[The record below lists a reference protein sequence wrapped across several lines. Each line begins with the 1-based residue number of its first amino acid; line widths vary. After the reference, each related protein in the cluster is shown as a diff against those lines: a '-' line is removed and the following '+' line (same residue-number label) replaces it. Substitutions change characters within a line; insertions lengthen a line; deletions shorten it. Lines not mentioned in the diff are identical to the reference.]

1 MTHNLQTRSFF
12 ARMGQWVSI
21 ISIVCQTCS
30 ALGNWEVLE
39 WSDCSSLP
47 TLLPQIRSV
56 SQTTPLIMGTRHSA
70 CLALSSGL
78 QFPASYRNIQ
88 IQQSHLPEK
97 KTEVLPTSCSCQACP
112 APQYPLL
119 VPSVPDDN
127 SCPAVVGEYLLS
139 LDNRLPSLS
148 GRRCP
153 MCDPPPSPRAE
164 SLPLEQAEEEAIK
177 LSMMF
182 SFSSLDQSLRLHES
196 IRLSFLSNNFS
207 LFRRMEVGEKNT
219 RKMHFMISF

>member
-97 KTEVLPTSCSCQACP
+97 KQKSFQP
-112 APQYPLL
+112 L
-119 VPSVPDDN
+119 VPAK
-127 SCPAVVGEYLLS
+127 PASPPISPACSLS
-139 LDNRLPSLS
+139 SRWQFLPSC
-148 GRRCP
+148 GGGV
-153 MCDPPPSPRAE
+153 PSFPGQ
-164 SLPLEQAEEEAIK
+164 QAAIT
-177 LSMMF
+177 LWQAVSYVWPTP
-182 SFSSLDQSLRLHES
+182 EP
-196 IRLSFLSNNFS
+196 
-207 LFRRMEVGEKNT
+207 
-219 RKMHFMISF
+219 

>member
-97 KTEVLPTSCSCQACP
+97 KQKSFQP
-112 APQYPLL
+112 L
-119 VPSVPDDN
+119 VPAK
-127 SCPAVVGEYLLS
+127 PAQPPNIPCLFPQFPMTILAQLWWGSTFFPWTTGCHHS
-139 LDNRLPSLS
+139 LAGGVLCVTHPRALEQNPSL
-148 GRRCP
+148 
-153 MCDPPPSPRAE
+153 MN
-164 SLPLEQAEEEAIK
+164 K
-177 LSMMF
+177 LK
-182 SFSSLDQSLRLHES
+182 RK
-196 IRLSFLSNNFS
+196 RSNC
-207 LFRRMEVGEKNT
+207 L
-219 RKMHFMISF
+219 